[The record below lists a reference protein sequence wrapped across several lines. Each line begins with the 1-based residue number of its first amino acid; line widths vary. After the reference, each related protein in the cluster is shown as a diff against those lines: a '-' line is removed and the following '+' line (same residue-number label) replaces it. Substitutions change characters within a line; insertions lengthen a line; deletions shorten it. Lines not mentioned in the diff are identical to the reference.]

1 MKVHVHFIDVT
12 DFKLPD
18 GTVSSD
24 WLRDSLDVLGVTKW
38 VELSVYDGVSG
49 ILPEPEEVC
58 EDGNCVM
65 ISGSS
70 GAVFENK
77 PWILPMLDFIR
88 LAHSLNTWILGIC
101 FGHHALAVALGGE
114 VIPNPRGLEMGSIP
128 VYFTH
133 EGEKSELFKGLK
145 SGELMNLTHRTH
157 VSRLPEG
164 ALNLAFNRMTP
175 VQAFSIG
182 KAYGLQ
188 PHPEINSQQLRQL
201 AGMYKN
207 SLLRKDQFTEKKREY
222 ENIVSSIRETPGALA
237 ILRNFINMVKG

>member
-1 MKVHVHFIDVT
+1 MKVHVHFIDLT

-24 WLRDSLDVLGVTKW
+24 WFRHSLDVLGITER
-38 VELSVYDGVSG
+38 VELLVYDGVSG

-77 PWILPMLDFIR
+77 QWILPLLDFTR
-88 LAHSLNTWILGIC
+88 LVHNLDTGILGIC
-101 FGHHALAVALGGE
+101 FGHHALANALGGE
-114 VIPNPRGLEMGSIP
+114 VIPNPRGLEMGSLP
-128 VYFTH
+128 VYLTP

-164 ALNLAFNRMTP
+164 AVRLAFNEMTP

-182 KAYGLQ
+182 RAYGLQ
-188 PHPEINSQQLRQL
+188 PHPEINSHQLRQL
-201 AGMYKN
+201 SGMYKN
-207 SLLRKDQFTEKKREY
+207 SLLRKDRFLEKKREY

-237 ILRNFINMVKG
+237 ILRNFIDMVEG